1 MRRNKRR
8 KQRLKSALVLL
19 IVLFILAG
27 LGGML
32 FISHKNKV
40 EKQQRKEAAM
50 AALESGTAKMD

>member
-40 EKQQRKEAAM
+40 EKQQRKEAAL
-50 AALESGTAKMD
+50 AAL